1 MTRAVARR
9 VNGYIARTAPKGS
22 VMTSRSDDTATT
34 LIKVLSA
41 ASFGLGSAEVLV
53 PRRLAVLS
61 GLDDSRYATRIIRG
75 FGVRECASGAA
86 LIAGPPKLVWTRV
99 AGDAL
104 DLGLL
109 LVALKGRHGRRRRRC
124 ATAAV
129 TIAGIT
135 ALDVY
140 TALRT

>member
-1 MTRAVARR
+1 
-9 VNGYIARTAPKGS
+9 
-22 VMTSRSDDTATT
+22 MTSRSVDTTTT

-41 ASFGLGSAEVLV
+41 ASFGLGLSEVLM
-53 PRRLAVLS
+53 PRRLAVLA
-61 GLDDSRYATRIIRG
+61 GVDDSRRATRVIRAFG
-75 FGVRECASGAA
+75 FRECASGAA
-86 LIAGPPKLVWTRV
+86 LVAGPPKLVWTRV

-109 LVALKGRHGRRRRRC
+109 LVALKGRVGRRRRRC

-129 TIAGIT
+129 AIAGIT

-140 TALRT
+140 TARRT

>member
-1 MTRAVARR
+1 
-9 VNGYIARTAPKGS
+9 
-22 VMTSRSDDTATT
+22 MTSRPDDTATT

-61 GLDDSRYATRIIRG
+61 GLDDSRYATGIIRG
-75 FGVRECASGAA
+75 FGLRECASGAA

-109 LVALKGRHGRRRRRC
+109 LAALKGRHGRRRRRC